1 MSTKLNKRQQIAV
14 QMLAVGYRPIDVAD
28 HLDVSKETVSRWS
41 ATDSFDEELERLNIE
56 FLEGLTNER
65 YRLFEMCH
73 EAIKDLLSSDE
84 TSQAIKANVALKY
97 LSISNSNKNIYDL
110 IISRWS
116 MCKVSAD
123 KRELG
128 AFRENMSGFTLA
140 TTGIKQTVNH
150 KDITGP

>member
-1 MSTKLNKRQQIAV
+1 
-14 QMLAVGYRPIDVAD
+14 MLAVGYRPIDVAD

-41 ATDSFDEELERLNIE
+41 ANASFDEELERLNIE
-56 FLEGLTNER
+56 FLEGLMTER

-73 EAIKDLLSSDE
+73 EAIKGLLSSDE
-84 TSQAIKANVALKY
+84 TSQTIKANVALKY

-116 MCKVSAD
+116 MCKVSAH

-128 AFRENMSGFTLA
+128 ELRENMSGLDDV
-140 TTGIKQTVNH
+140 G
-150 KDITGP
+150 

>member
-41 ATDSFDEELERLNIE
+41 ANASFDEELERLNIE
-56 FLEGLTNER
+56 FLEGLMTER

-73 EAIKDLLSSDE
+73 EAIKGLLSSDE
-84 TSQAIKANVALKY
+84 TSQAVKASVALKY

-123 KRELG
+123 KREVGEL
-128 AFRENMSGFTLA
+128 EDNMAGL
-140 TTGIKQTVNH
+140 
-150 KDITGP
+150 DDY

>member
-1 MSTKLNKRQQIAV
+1 
-14 QMLAVGYRPIDVAD
+14 MLAVGYRPIDVAD

-41 ATDSFDEELERLNIE
+41 ANASFDEELERLNIE
-56 FLEGLTNER
+56 FLEGLMTER

-73 EAIKDLLSSDE
+73 EAIKGLLSSDE
-84 TSQAIKANVALKY
+84 TSQAVKASVALKY

-116 MCKVSAD
+116 MCKVNAH

-128 AFRENMSGFTLA
+128 EP
-140 TTGIKQTVNH
+140 
-150 KDITGP
+150 KDNVMGLDDVG

>member
-1 MSTKLNKRQQIAV
+1 
-14 QMLAVGYRPIDVAD
+14 MLAVGYRPIDVAD

-41 ATDSFDEELERLNIE
+41 ANASFDEELERLNIE
-56 FLEGLTNER
+56 FLEGLMTER

-73 EAIKDLLSSDE
+73 EAIKGLLSSDE
-84 TSQAIKANVALKY
+84 TSRTIKANVALKY

-123 KRELG
+123 KREVGEL
-128 AFRENMSGFTLA
+128 EDNMAGLDD
-140 TTGIKQTVNH
+140 N
-150 KDITGP
+150 

>member
-1 MSTKLNKRQQIAV
+1 
-14 QMLAVGYRPIDVAD
+14 MLAVGYRPIDVAD

-41 ATDSFDEELERLNIE
+41 ANGSFDKELERLNIE
-56 FLEGLTNER
+56 FLEGLMTER

-73 EAIKDLLSSDE
+73 EAIKGLLSSDE
-84 TSQAIKANVALKY
+84 TSQAVKASVALKY

-123 KRELG
+123 KREVGEL
-128 AFRENMSGFTLA
+128 EDNMAGL
-140 TTGIKQTVNH
+140 
-150 KDITGP
+150 DDY

>member
-1 MSTKLNKRQQIAV
+1 
-14 QMLAVGYRPIDVAD
+14 MLAVGYRSVDVAD

-41 ATDSFDEELERLNIE
+41 ANGSFDEELQRLNIE
-56 FLEGLTNER
+56 FLEGLMTER

-84 TSQAIKANVALKY
+84 TSQAIKASVALKY
-97 LSISNSNKNIYDL
+97 LNISNSNKNIYDL

-123 KRELG
+123 KREVGEL
-128 AFRENMSGFTLA
+128 EDNMAGL
-140 TTGIKQTVNH
+140 
-150 KDITGP
+150 DDY

>member
-1 MSTKLNKRQQIAV
+1 
-14 QMLAVGYRPIDVAD
+14 MLAVGYRPIDVAD

-41 ATDSFDEELERLNIE
+41 ANGSFDKELERLNIE
-56 FLEGLTNER
+56 FLEGLMTER

-73 EAIKDLLSSDE
+73 EAIKGLLSSDE
-84 TSQAIKANVALKY
+84 TSQTIKANVALKY

-123 KRELG
+123 KREVGEL
-128 AFRENMSGFTLA
+128 EDNMAGL
-140 TTGIKQTVNH
+140 
-150 KDITGP
+150 DDY

>member
-1 MSTKLNKRQQIAV
+1 
-14 QMLAVGYRPIDVAD
+14 MLAVGYRSVDVAD

-41 ATDSFDEELERLNIE
+41 ANGSFDEELERLNIE
-56 FLEGLTNER
+56 FLEGLMTER

-84 TSQAIKANVALKY
+84 TSQAIKASVALKY
-97 LSISNSNKNIYDL
+97 LNISNSNKNIYDL

-116 MCKVSAD
+116 MCKVNAH

-128 AFRENMSGFTLA
+128 DFEDNMAGLD
-140 TTGIKQTVNH
+140 
-150 KDITGP
+150 DIE

>member
-1 MSTKLNKRQQIAV
+1 
-14 QMLAVGYRPIDVAD
+14 MLAVGYRSVDVAD

-41 ATDSFDEELERLNIE
+41 ANVSFDEELERLNIE
-56 FLEGLTNER
+56 FLEGLMTER

-73 EAIKDLLSSDE
+73 EAIKGLLSSDE
-84 TSQAIKANVALKY
+84 TSQAVKANVALKY

-123 KRELG
+123 KREVGEL
-128 AFRENMSGFTLA
+128 EDNMAGL
-140 TTGIKQTVNH
+140 
-150 KDITGP
+150 DDY

>member
-1 MSTKLNKRQQIAV
+1 
-14 QMLAVGYRPIDVAD
+14 MLAVGYRSVDVAD

-41 ATDSFDEELERLNIE
+41 ANASFDEELERLNIE
-56 FLEGLTNER
+56 FLEGLMTER

-73 EAIKDLLSSDE
+73 EAIKGLLSSDE
-84 TSQAIKANVALKY
+84 TSQTIKANVALKY

-123 KRELG
+123 KREVGEL
-128 AFRENMSGFTLA
+128 EDNMAGL
-140 TTGIKQTVNH
+140 
-150 KDITGP
+150 DDY

>member
-56 FLEGLTNER
+56 FLEGLTTER

-84 TSQAIKANVALKY
+84 TSHAIKANVALKY

-128 AFRENMSGFTLA
+128 GLRENMSGLDDV
-140 TTGIKQTVNH
+140 G
-150 KDITGP
+150 